1 MHCTLLTAVHMRKAT
16 RWGSHDSSAGPPL
29 SRSSIIDTLSLSPQ
43 QLCVLALLHSSAA
56 LCCLE
61 RSALEAVLQG
71 CHCMGRYGRS
81 LLAGKGIRLTV
92 ARAAVVADPRSLA
105 QHSHAL
111 HQPAALQHLHPRPT
125 ELAEKL
131 PTRIVVEDAGAG
143 LKAGWVQG
151 EGEGAGKNAST
162 CASKQ

>member
-1 MHCTLLTAVHMRKAT
+1 MTAAQGHHSVAHQSSTHSHFLLSSCASSLACT
-16 RWGSHDSSAGPPL
+16 
-29 SRSSIIDTLSLSPQ
+29 
-43 QLCVLALLHSSAA
+43 ALLLFAA
-56 LCCLE
+56 FE

-131 PTRIVVEDAGAG
+131 PTRIVVEEDAGAG